1 MNYINL
7 IPSIYLFEGKVVNK
21 DTKEVIGTGNPVE
34 IATVYDN
41 NGADELLVFDIS
53 SNDSEHEAN
62 ISAMINI
69 ADSVDIPMLVG
80 GNIKRLEDVKKYI
93 YTGAKKAVLNVDTDM
108 HLLEEASS
116 RFGSDNIALI
126 SNYNLSEDIEKKIS
140 LVITTK
146 ENIESLKDVLYI
158 SNNVEAVADN
168 TMLRCLL

>member
-146 ENIESLKDVLYI
+146 ENNHS
-158 SNNVEAVADN
+158 
-168 TMLRCLL
+168 

>member
-93 YTGAKKAVLNVDTDM
+93 YTGAK
-108 HLLEEASS
+108 
-116 RFGSDNIALI
+116 R
-126 SNYNLSEDIEKKIS
+126 
-140 LVITTK
+140 
-146 ENIESLKDVLYI
+146 LY
-158 SNNVEAVADN
+158 
-168 TMLRCLL
+168 

>member
-168 TMLRCLL
+168 KC

>member
-41 NGADELLVFDIS
+41 NGADELLVFDVS

-116 RFGSDNIALI
+116 RFGRDNIALI

-158 SNNVEAVADN
+158 KQQ
-168 TMLRCLL
+168 C